1 MVGTIL
7 AAILPALIGSMTS
20 GSQESGNDSQI
31 SGQLEKY
38 IGNMLQN
45 GMPQYKGDTTAE
57 FNMPDYMND
66 VINKY
71 QQGAGEY
78 GGDLTSEFETP
89 EYLQNVISQYQQGA
103 GEYEGDLNVDPSQMQ
118 NQLSDMVSSMLNG
131 DNLGMSEE
139 EMSQMYNKQ
148 KTNLDDARQQ
158 GISNTIEG
166 MNSRGILSSD
176 ITGNNLRGISENY
189 SDALGDSM
197 TDIQLQNE
205 NLKRNQKNNAMNTG
219 MNLGQMQNNLNMN
232 NNNMQYQD
240 WTNQQNMNSQNLNN
254 LAGLGQWQSGM
265 ESNADMN
272 NNNMQYQDWTNQQ
285 NMNSQNL
292 NNLAGLGQWQ
302 AGTQL
307 NSDQWNTGNQMSNF
321 YNQQN
326 LNQQPY
332 QMGMNYL
339 TGYEAPNKQNKQ
351 RQDNNDSAMWGNVAG
366 TVVNALPWG

>member
-1 MVGTIL
+1 MIGAIL
-7 AAILPALIGSMTS
+7 GAILPALIGNMSG

-31 SGQLEKY
+31 AGQLEKY
-38 IGNMLQN
+38 IGDMLQN
-45 GMPQYKGDTTAE
+45 GMPQYEGDTTAE

-66 VINKY
+66 V
-71 QQGAGEY
+71 
-78 GGDLTSEFETP
+78 
-89 EYLQNVISQYQQGA
+89 VSQYQQGA
-103 GEYEGDLNVDPSQMQ
+103 EEYEGDLNVDPSQMQ

-148 KTNLDDARQQ
+148 KANLDDARQQ
-158 GISNTIEG
+158 GVSNTIEG

-189 SDALGDSM
+189 ADALGDSS
-197 TDIQLQNE
+197 TNIQLQNA
-205 NLKRNQKNNAMNTG
+205 NMKRNQKNNAMNMG
-219 MNLGQMQNNLNMN
+219 MNLGQMQNNLDVN
-232 NNNMQYQD
+232 NNNMLY
-240 WTNQQNMNSQNLNN
+240 N
-254 LAGLGQWQSGM
+254 
-265 ESNADMN
+265 
-272 NNNMQYQDWTNQQ
+272 DWTNQQ

-307 NSDQWNTGNQMSNF
+307 NSDQWNIGNQMSNF

-332 QMGMNYL
+332 QMGMDYL

-351 RQDNNDSAMWGNVAG
+351 RQDNNNSAMWGNVAG

>member
-1 MVGTIL
+1 MWGQIL
-7 AAILPALIGSMTS
+7 AAVLPALIGSMS
-20 GSQESGNDSQI
+20 GGNKEIGNNSQI

-38 IGNMLQN
+38 IGDKLQN

-66 VINKY
+66 V
-71 QQGAGEY
+71 
-78 GGDLTSEFETP
+78 
-89 EYLQNVISQYQQGA
+89 VSQYQQGA
-103 GEYEGDLNVDPSQMQ
+103 EEYGGDLNVDPSQMQ

-158 GISNTIEG
+158 GVSNTIEG

-189 SDALGDSM
+189 ADALGDSS
-197 TDIQLQNE
+197 TNIQLQNA
-205 NLKRNQKNNAMNTG
+205 NMKRNQKNNAMNMG
-219 MNLGQMQNNLNMN
+219 MNLGQMQNNLDMN
-232 NNNMQYQD
+232 NNNMQYQN
-240 WTNQQNMNSQNLNN
+240 WMNQQNMNSQNL
-254 LAGLGQWQSGM
+254 S
-265 ESNADMN
+265 
-272 NNNMQYQDWTNQQ
+272 
-285 NMNSQNL
+285 
-292 NNLAGLGQWQ
+292 NLAGLGQWQ

-339 TGYEAPNKQNKQ
+339 TGYQAPKNTEDYNRNAKE
-351 RQDNNDSAMWGNVAG
+351 SEMWGNTAG
-366 TVVNALPWG
+366 TVIDALPWG